1 MSCRH
6 GRPAQRGP
14 RGFSPWDPG
23 CLCGVCGCLA
33 RETGESSGKLVWVP
47 VLTRQIPPTIRS
59 LWASDQLYLFK
70 SSLCYLASS
79 CGAIT
84 AEGLEED
91 TTLQRL
97 LADVL
102 FRSNVSEQCGVV
114 LYGRTHDK
122 LLRPDIQVDA
132 LDDVD
137 RVIDVPW
144 QLRQKAA
151 DRISSRPLAV
161 SPMSTTSASPVS
173 PSPSPSVSVP
183 GWWHG

>member
-1 MSCRH
+1 M
-6 GRPAQRGP
+6 
-14 RGFSPWDPG
+14 
-23 CLCGVCGCLA
+23 
-33 RETGESSGKLVWVP
+33 
-47 VLTRQIPPTIRS
+47 LTRQIPPTIRS

-102 FRSNVSEQCGVV
+102 LRSNVSEQCGVV